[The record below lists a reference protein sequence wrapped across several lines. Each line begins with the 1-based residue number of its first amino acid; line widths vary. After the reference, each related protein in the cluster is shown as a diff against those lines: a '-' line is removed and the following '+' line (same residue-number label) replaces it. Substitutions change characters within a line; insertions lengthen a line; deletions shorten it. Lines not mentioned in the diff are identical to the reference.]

1 MYFICFYGKLIFT
14 EYRILYLNSG
24 RTGILIL
31 GGGLMMKQE
40 TLDEIIERMV
50 QDCKAEYSH
59 RSTETGG
66 TEQFS
71 EMVEKY
77 TRKTFDS
84 DTEER

>member
-1 MYFICFYGKLIFT
+1 
-14 EYRILYLNSG
+14 
-24 RTGILIL
+24 
-31 GGGLMMKQE
+31 MMKQE
-40 TLDEIIERMV
+40 TLDEIIERMME
-50 QDCKAEYSH
+50 DCKAEYSH
-59 RSTETGG
+59 RNTETGG

>member
-1 MYFICFYGKLIFT
+1 
-14 EYRILYLNSG
+14 
-24 RTGILIL
+24 
-31 GGGLMMKQE
+31 MMKQE
-40 TLDEIIERMV
+40 TLDEIIERMM
-50 QDCKAEYSH
+50 QDCKAEYS
-59 RSTETGG
+59 RKSTDNSG

>member
-1 MYFICFYGKLIFT
+1 
-14 EYRILYLNSG
+14 
-24 RTGILIL
+24 
-31 GGGLMMKQE
+31 MMKQE

-59 RSTETGG
+59 RNTENGG

-77 TRKTFDS
+77 TRKTTDNNM
-84 DTEER
+84 EER